1 MRSMKTILS
10 TLILTLVFMSGN
22 AQRTMSTQSEK
33 VQDATVYNYVVL
45 TKKVDQLK
53 PILMAAEALLKE
65 NKEEFGSFEIIICG
79 KDIGEITNTE
89 KMDGFIDKAK
99 NLNVNIIACG
109 FSLKKF
115 EVDPDKISGDIKI
128 IDNGILY
135 NMELQK
141 KGYLSLEL

>member
-1 MRSMKTILS
+1 MKSMKTILS

-22 AQRTMSTQSEK
+22 AQRTISKQNEK
-33 VQDATVYNYVVL
+33 AQDVTVYNYVVL
-45 TKKVDQLK
+45 TKKVDQLT

-65 NKEEFGSFEIIICG
+65 NKDEFGSFEIIICG
-79 KDIGEITNTE
+79 KDIGEITNRE

-99 NLNVNIIACG
+99 SLNANIIACG

-115 EVDPDKISGDIKI
+115 DVDQNKIPEDIKI
-128 IDNGILY
+128 IDNGIQF

>member
-1 MRSMKTILS
+1 MRTMKTILS
-10 TLILTLVFMSGN
+10 TLILSLVFMSGN
-22 AQRTMSTQSEK
+22 AQKTMSKK
-33 VQDATVYNYVVL
+33 VDKVEDATVYNYVVM

-53 PILMAAEALLKE
+53 PILMAAEALAKE
-65 NKEEFGSFEIIICG
+65 NDKEFGNFEIIICG
-79 KDIGEITNTE
+79 KDIGEMTDHK
-89 KMDGFIDKAK
+89 KMEEFIKEAENVKAT
-99 NLNVNIIACG
+99 IMACG

-115 EVDPDKISGDIKI
+115 DVDPAKLPENVKI